1 MKIKVRMLLFLFIA
15 GLFLMGGCE
24 QAKKPITP
32 QKTTPTNPSQVTE
45 SDKRVMANRFSTIA
59 QEVAGVNKATVV
71 IASAEA
77 TMGQT
82 PDSTVTPNTA
92 TSKTT
97 ASKMVV
103 MVGLTLD
110 ANTSASEAKQLTAKN
125 TVKQRI
131 LASDKR
137 ITDVLVTAD
146 ANMVKKINDVAAGLI
161 EGKPVLTY
169 AKSAAELGKMM
180 KTQVK

>member
-1 MKIKVRMLLFLFIA
+1 MKNKVRMLLLLFIA
-15 GLFLMGGCE
+15 GVFLLGGCQ
-24 QAKKPITP
+24 QAKKPVTP
-32 QKTTPTNPSQVTE
+32 QKTTPTKPSQVTE
-45 SDKRVMANRFSTIA
+45 SDKRVMANRFSNIA
-59 QEVAGVNKATVV
+59 QGVEGVTKATVV
-71 IASAEA
+71 VTSADA
-77 TMGQT
+77 TIGQT
-82 PDSTVTPNTA
+82 TGNKVTA
-92 TSKTT
+92 TSNTNMT
-97 ASKMVV
+97 GSKMVV

-110 ANTSASEAKQLTAKN
+110 SQANASSAKQQTAKN
-125 TVKQRI
+125 TVKTRI